1 MASHLD
7 VAERL
12 EYIQYSFNSMI
23 SQSRK
28 PDSIWLSV
36 SCLPS
41 FVPQVRLM
49 LQYFERVATSH
60 DIDIY
65 IFLQRERLMQF
76 EHYHHIWKEFNQNKV
91 RYPNCYIT
99 FSDDDDING
108 PDKLKTFEESAYNAY
123 NPTFVRMQSFYDFSF
138 QTIRPARTWEEIVG
152 AEPTYPKLEYTCMI
166 SSLFVVNQFF
176 KTLYPKTIVSAKGV
190 TDIIFLATTSNY
202 NTRVILPT
210 IHYAIRKTSMQRNY
224 DK

>member
-1 MASHLD
+1 MTSTKSASVTNVTTTATGHQNHRTLRWSSDTAACSCAVPMSVPPRRTCKLRTPCTSCKQITLHFWMASHLD

-23 SQSRK
+23 SQTRK

-36 SCLPS
+36 SCLSS

-49 LQYFERVATSH
+49 LQYFERVARSH
-60 DIDIY
+60 NIDIY
-65 IFLQRERLMQF
+65 IFLQPQRLMQF

-108 PDKLKTFEESAYNAY
+108 PA
-123 NPTFVRMQSFYDFSF
+123 SFTKSQD
-138 QTIRPARTWEEIVG
+138 G
-152 AEPTYPKLEYTCMI
+152 
-166 SSLFVVNQFF
+166 
-176 KTLYPKTIVSAKGV
+176 
-190 TDIIFLATTSNY
+190 
-202 NTRVILPT
+202 
-210 IHYAIRKTSMQRNY
+210 
-224 DK
+224 